1 MHGTN
6 QRNEHDS
13 TKRSIRL
20 TPPCLPE
27 KRKSGT
33 EARHVETHVVAA
45 AGDYRHTEQGVQQ
58 ECITS
63 DITGASGFIAC
74 VRVDGWVRRVAGA
87 DF

>member
-58 ECITS
+58 ECITNKIKRLRS
-63 DITGASGFIAC
+63 SPLGCRVRHGAK
-74 VRVDGWVRRVAGA
+74 
-87 DF
+87 